1 MKQLAFRLCTFFDVL
16 LLLLSWGTFTVF
28 QWSLSELPLSPSPS
42 CRTTTNLLFYRCS
55 SCFQCNMSKRQ
66 QACPFPAGVVFFS
79 FWWGQTYC
87 APNSLEL
94 EQLFMPTWL
103 DLTMVP
109 VGSNARLLKTELNPI
124 LIVVVFS
131 SVHQLVPHS
140 VPYFMRSS
148 LPR

>member
-1 MKQLAFRLCTFFDVL
+1 
-16 LLLLSWGTFTVF
+16 
-28 QWSLSELPLSPSPS
+28 
-42 CRTTTNLLFYRCS
+42 
-55 SCFQCNMSKRQ
+55 
-66 QACPFPAGVVFFS
+66 
-79 FWWGQTYC
+79 
-87 APNSLEL
+87 
-94 EQLFMPTWL
+94 MPMWL

-109 VGSNARLLKTELNPI
+109 VGSNAGLLKTELNPI